1 MMRYLDIPY
10 IERAGQSLSLDL
22 FVPSDQPAQG
32 LMLFAHGGG
41 FARGTRQAAP
51 SARLARRLTSMGVG
65 LASVSYRLNTD
76 DLDLPTRERRQVYAN
91 RQRAKTCGI
100 QLKDKL
106 MGPRFEAARQDVGAA
121 LTFFRDGN
129 SPVDFTARPIGLI
142 GISAGGMIGLSLAF
156 PSDGLPTYEKPACVV
171 ALGATLQHPWA
182 LTRQASRCL
191 MIHSVKDRIVS
202 PENCKVLMR
211 HAETVEAPLD
221 IQMCLREGHNAP
233 AQALFSDD
241 APNGTPYWA
250 MLRNLMRDSGIFNP
264 SLANA

>member
-1 MMRYLDIPY
+1 MKSYLDIPY
-10 IERAGQSLSLDL
+10 VERAGHTLSLDL
-22 FVPSDQPAQG
+22 FVPSDQPTQG
-32 LMLFAHGGG
+32 LMLFVHGGG
-41 FARGTRQAAP
+41 FARGARQAAP

-121 LTFFRDGN
+121 LAFFRDGD
-129 SPVDFTARPIGLI
+129 SPVNFSAHPIGLI

-171 ALGATLQHPWA
+171 ALGATLQHPWT
-182 LTRQASRCL
+182 LTQDAPRCL
-191 MIHSVKDRIVS
+191 MIHSVKDFIVP
-202 PENCKVLMR
+202 PENCEVLKPY
-211 HAETVEAPLD
+211 AKSAEAPLD
-221 IQMCLREGHNAP
+221 IQMCSREGHNAP

-241 APNGTPYWA
+241 APNGTPYWT
-250 MLRNLMRDSGIFNP
+250 MLRNLMRDSDIFNP
-264 SLANA
+264 SLATA